1 MVARQGLFHL
11 KALIS
16 GLTHLGSRPTSCIRA
31 LPTIVVVEQG
41 LFHLIVLI
49 SITISTLAVNAL
61 TTTTV
66 MQLPAQMD
74 SSRSEFIT
82 ALFIDALFSILLRF
96 HLLQSLIICM
106 HLYYHTAIIRQWWI
120 FAKELLFSLFFR
132 SALDLRIEAR
142 TDSCSCRSDSRSHR
156 QIYICYTDYLLNTYV
171 FVQQILYF
179 IKRSLSAP

>member
-1 MVARQGLFHL
+1 MVARQGLLHL
-11 KALIS
+11 KVRIS

-41 LFHLIVLI
+41 LFHLIVRI
-49 SITISTLAVNAL
+49 SITISTLAGNAL

-82 ALFIDALFSILLRF
+82 ALFIDALFSFLLCF

-106 HLYYHTAIIRQWWI
+106 HLYIIQ
-120 FAKELLFSLFFR
+120 LS
-132 SALDLRIEAR
+132 
-142 TDSCSCRSDSRSHR
+142 SDSDEYSLKS
-156 QIYICYTDYLLNTYV
+156 YYS
-171 FVQQILYF
+171 LYF
-179 IKRSLSAP
+179 SDQLSISG